1 MLSIISPTLCTRRVE
16 SNVSNASNRILVLR
30 AKVSGIAAWPN
41 KKMLQVA
48 RRKYGRRVVLTSEE
62 TVSARGQ

>member
-1 MLSIISPTLCTRRVE
+1 M
-16 SNVSNASNRILVLR
+16 LR